1 MLPDRIR
8 EAHPYFMHEEVL
20 KQAEAVRRAAELGAE
35 PLEEL
40 APRLRSGRRVLLTGC
55 GTSFYAAW
63 AGEWILRLAAGIETR
78 AIQAFELAHYDP
90 ALNASDLVIGVSQ
103 SGEKALT
110 LDALRQARERGAAT
124 ALITGAPAASGGRLV
139 DLVIPNGCDWAYSW
153 AHTVSYLTA
162 VAIYAELARRLTS
175 GSVPDT
181 EALANAV
188 AGALRTEDQVRQI
201 AQDWQPYTH
210 FLIVGGGPN
219 EPAAHEAA
227 LKVMETNYRAA
238 QGIEMEQV
246 LHGAL
251 ASVTERSAV
260 IVCAPAG
267 ASRDRAVDVATAVG
281 HLGAPLLV
289 IADEGDST
297 FDDRAQHVV
306 AVPPLPEAV
315 SGLVQVVPSQLL
327 SYYLA
332 VADGVNPDLLHRH
345 DERYLK
351 ARFSY
356 RM

>member
-1 MLPDRIR
+1 
-8 EAHPYFMHEEVL
+8 MHEEVL
-20 KQAEAVRRAAELGAE
+20 MQPEALRRAAELAAG

-40 APRLRSGRRVLLTGC
+40 MPRLESARRVLLTGC

-63 AGEWILRLAAGIETR
+63 SGEWILRLAAGLETR
-78 AIQAFELAHYDP
+78 AVQAFELTHYDP

-110 LDALRQARERGAAT
+110 VDALRRARERGAAT
-124 ALITGAPAASGGRLV
+124 TLITGTPTASGSHLV

-153 AHTVSYLTA
+153 AHTVSYHTA
-162 VAIYAELARRLTS
+162 LGIFVELARRMTP
-175 GSVPDT
+175 GSVP
-181 EALANAV
+181 EAAILAEAV
-188 AGALRTEDQVRQI
+188 AGALRTEDRVRQI
-201 AQDWQPYTH
+201 AEEWQPYTH

-219 EPAAHEAA
+219 EPTAHEAS

-267 ASRDRAVDVATAVG
+267 PARDRAVDVATAVN
-281 HLGAPLLV
+281 HLEAPLLV
-289 IADEGDST
+289 IADDGDRT

-306 AVPPLPEAV
+306 SVPALPEAV
-315 SGLVQVVPSQLL
+315 SGLVQIVPLQLL